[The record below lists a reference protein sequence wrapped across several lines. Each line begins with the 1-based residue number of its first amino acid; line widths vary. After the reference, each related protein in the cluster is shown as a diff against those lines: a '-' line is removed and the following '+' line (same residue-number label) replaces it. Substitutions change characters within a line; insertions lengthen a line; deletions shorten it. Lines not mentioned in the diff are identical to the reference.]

1 MDSKSTATV
10 LLPGSES
17 IAARALIC
25 CRTLG
30 RRKLHNL
37 PDCDDT
43 RELAEALRLFDAGI
57 SQGHVYNL
65 GTGATSL
72 RFFLALAASSPG
84 FDGVVDCT
92 DALRRRPISPLV
104 EALRSLGA
112 DIEYIAGE
120 GRVPVR
126 IRGRRLEGGTV
137 ELPDGLSSQF
147 ASALL
152 LASPFWNRPLILSEK
167 SLPSVSRPYFE
178 MTREVM
184 RRFSESDGLSYMI
197 ESDWSAAAPFYQLVL
212 MRPGTV
218 VRLSGLSS
226 PEVSLQ
232 GDSAVAALFSALGV
246 TTLFREDADGA
257 YVLIEADPDE
267 VARLAASD
275 CPVRL
280 DMRDTPD
287 LVPSFVLAL
296 CFAGIRFELSGI
308 GHLRLKESD
317 RMAILALELSKAGFR
332 LAAEED
338 SIVWR
343 GERCIPRKESPDFN
357 SHADHRIAMA
367 MAVVI
372 AVAGNGSLAG
382 KEAVAKSFPGFFA
395 QLSKIID

>member
-1 MDSKSTATV
+1 M
-10 LLPGSES
+10 
-17 IAARALIC
+17 
-25 CRTLG
+25 
-30 RRKLHNL
+30 
-37 PDCDDT
+37 
-43 RELAEALRLFDAGI
+43 
-57 SQGHVYNL
+57 
-65 GTGATSL
+65 
-72 RFFLALAASSPG
+72 
-84 FDGVVDCT
+84 
-92 DALRRRPISPLV
+92 

-112 DIEYIAGE
+112 DIEYIADE
-120 GRVPVR
+120 GACADKDQ
-126 IRGRRLEGGTV
+126 GRRLEGGTV

-184 RRFSESDGLSYMI
+184 RRFRVRRSVLYDRIRLVGRR
-197 ESDWSAAAPFYQLVL
+197 PFYQLVL

-218 VRLSGLSS
+218 VRLSGLSLRKYRCRETLRWRRCS
-226 PEVSLQ
+226 P
-232 GDSAVAALFSALGV
+232 ALGV
-246 TTLFREDADGA
+246 TTLFREDAAGA

-287 LVPSFVLAL
+287 LVPSFVTAL

-308 GHLRLKESD
+308 SHLRLKESD

-338 SIVWR
+338 SIAWR
-343 GERCIPRKESPDFN
+343 GRGVSPGRNRRN
-357 SHADHRIAMA
+357 SIRMLTTA
-367 MAVVI
+367 
-372 AVAGNGSLAG
+372 
-382 KEAVAKSFPGFFA
+382 
-395 QLSKIID
+395 